1 MNTRAQQICI
11 WCGPAMVVIW
21 IVSFVFI
28 AEFIPPPRPD
38 ASAAETLAMFT
49 DNAARIRIGLV
60 LTLFASA
67 LLVPFSAVVAAQMAR
82 IEGRRPVLAVTQFG
96 SGVAL
101 SLEFIVPIMVW
112 QAAAYRPSPE
122 RLVMISML
130 NDMGW
135 LMFVGVISS
144 VVIQVLCF
152 GVVILLDSRDQ
163 PLFPRWAGYW
173 SVWVALLLAPAG
185 LVPLFRQGPLSWN
198 GLFAF
203 WIPLSVYCIWMMSM
217 AWLLLTAVKADTPE
231 TADPVPAG

>member
-1 MNTRAQQICI
+1 MNTRAQQICT
-11 WCGPAMVVIW
+11 WCGPAMVLIW
-21 IVSFVFI
+21 IVSFIFI
-28 AEFIPPPRPD
+28 ARFIPPPRPD
-38 ASAAETLAMFT
+38 APAGDTLAMFT
-49 DNAARIRIGLV
+49 EHATGIRIGLV

-67 LLVPFSAVVAAQMAR
+67 LLVPFSAAVAAQMAR
-82 IEGRRPVLAVTQFG
+82 IEGRRAVLALTQFG

-122 RLVMISML
+122 RLTVISIL

-144 VVIQVLCF
+144 VVIQVLSF
-152 GVVILLDSRDQ
+152 GVVILLDSRER
-163 PLFPRWAGYW
+163 PIFPRWSGYL

-203 WIPLSVYCIWMMSM
+203 WIPLSVYCVWMMSM
-217 AWLLLTAVKADTPE
+217 AWLLLTAIKADAPE
-231 TADPVPAG
+231 TAHPVPTR